1 MLTLY
6 LTQPVACPLQSGE
19 DENEA
24 TLLAFYQAQCAQGGK
39 RALASPLYG
48 TGRRDDNS
56 IGAVTMPLLFLADG
70 KDEAS
75 LNAHITKLT
84 GWGNHFEICCDDDVV
99 TGVSTTASN
108 YSHDGRP
115 VRVEAGEMHA
125 AAAGEMV
132 QLTCTD
138 FDVDHCA
145 ATAHGYSGWLPIIDC
160 GPGGQCN
167 AGMCTCADG
176 YSGERCGNADHCSVA
191 PIIDCGRH
199 GVCSAG
205 RCYCADGYSGE
216 RCTVQPGGGG

>member
-48 TGRRDDNS
+48 MGRWDHS
-56 IGAVTMPLLFLADG
+56 IIGAVPMPFSFLADG

-75 LNAHITKLT
+75 AHFPAGAHITKLT

-108 YSHDGRP
+108 YSHGGWP
-115 VRVEAGEMHA
+115 VRAEAGEIHA
-125 AAAGEMV
+125 AAASEMV

-138 FDVDHCA
+138 
-145 ATAHGYSGWLPIIDC
+145 
-160 GPGGQCN
+160 
-167 AGMCTCADG
+167 
-176 YSGERCGNADHCSVA
+176 
-191 PIIDCGRH
+191 
-199 GVCSAG
+199 
-205 RCYCADGYSGE
+205 
-216 RCTVQPGGGG
+216 